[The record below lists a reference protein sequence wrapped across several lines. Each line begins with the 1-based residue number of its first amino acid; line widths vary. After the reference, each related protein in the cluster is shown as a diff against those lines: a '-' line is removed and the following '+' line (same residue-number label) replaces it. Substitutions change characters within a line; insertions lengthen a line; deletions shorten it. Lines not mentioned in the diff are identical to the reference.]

1 MCTFL
6 KALSIGG
13 LLLLLN
19 ACTSLEDFQKM
30 SPESRAHKTCN
41 NDVTVRH
48 YKSQIYQFTNEINQI
63 DALLLK
69 GYKTHENCTI
79 ITYESNSSNGEKDK
93 QKNSIKK
100 ICTEVVI
107 PLSDYVY
114 DHEKNRKSELVINLD
129 NAKIQKQQAFDSCY
143 NETLPMSAEQAFNHY
158 DSN

>member
-1 MCTFL
+1 MIIFL
-6 KALSIGG
+6 KVLSVGG
-13 LLLLLN
+13 LLLSLN

-48 YKSQIYQFTNEINQI
+48 YKSQIYQFTNEIDKI
-63 DALLLK
+63 DTLLLK

-79 ITYESNSSNGEKDK
+79 ITYEGSSSNGEKTK
-93 QKNSIKK
+93 QRNSIKK

-114 DHEKNRKSELVINLD
+114 NHEKNRKAELMINLD
-129 NAKIQKQQAFDSCY
+129 NARSHKQQNFDTCY
-143 NETLPMSAEQAFNHY
+143 NKTLPMSAEQAFNHY

>member
-93 QKNSIKK
+93 QKN
-100 ICTEVVI
+100 
-107 PLSDYVY
+107 
-114 DHEKNRKSELVINLD
+114 
-129 NAKIQKQQAFDSCY
+129 
-143 NETLPMSAEQAFNHY
+143 
-158 DSN
+158 

>member
-1 MCTFL
+1 MKILTTITIVF
-6 KALSIGG
+6 
-13 LLLLLN
+13 LLN
-19 ACTSLEDFQKM
+19 GCTSLEDFQKM
-30 SPESRAHKTCN
+30 SPGSRAHKTCN

-69 GYKTHENCTI
+69 GYKTHENCTV
-79 ITYESNSSNGEKDK
+79 ITYESNTSDSEKDK
-93 QKNSIKK
+93 QRNSIKK

-114 DHEKNRKSELVINLD
+114 DHEKNRKSELMINLD
-129 NAKIQKQQAFDSCY
+129 NAKIQKQQNFDSCY
-143 NETLPMSAEQAFNHY
+143 NKTLSMSAEQAFNHY